1 MTQQRPF
8 EPLESSSKGQ
18 SSPLS
23 FKPTSAAT
31 ALQQKIGFDRLMF
44 QRLGRILGIVFQS
57 PPHPPRRFW
66 SSPAFGIYLGLIA
79 VACGYQA
86 AAYCIGIYIPQFY
99 TVFLNKDVT
108 GFRNLILALLGL
120 IVAASTAKGLTSLL
134 GGYFALVS
142 RKALVYHMHAHY
154 VSDPSLYE
162 VIHREEERIDNPDQ
176 RVTQDVDKFTL
187 SVRFFFYSR
196 IIGFIVLNFLMK
208 TRSVIFSRKLSSV
221 LR

>member
-18 SSPLS
+18 SSASS
-23 FKPTSAAT
+23 FKLKSSAAT

-44 QRLGRILGIVFQS
+44 QRLGRILGIIFQS
-57 PPHPPRRFW
+57 PPHPPRRLW

-86 AAYCIGIYIPQFY
+86 AAYYIGIYIPQFY

-120 IVAASTAKGLTSLL
+120 IVGASTAKGLTSLL

-154 VSDPSLYE
+154 VSDPSLYQ
-162 VIHREEERIDNPDQ
+162 VIYREKERIDNPDQ

-187 SVRFFFYSR
+187 SVRF
-196 IIGFIVLNFLMK
+196 VFLLK
-208 TRSVIFSRKLSSV
+208 DNWIHSIEIFDEH
-221 LR
+221 